1 VSSYYAA
8 RIAAARSALKPG
20 DIAAALRA
28 LQNERAI
35 AMRAVIE
42 RWQAASRNATQSRHP
57 FTPAQAPETSKLA
70 GHCSL

>member
-20 DIAAALRA
+20 DIAAAVRA

-35 AMRAVIE
+35 ALRAVIE

-57 FTPAQAPETSKLA
+57 STPALDPDKGNQVGL
-70 GHCSL
+70 CRL